1 MEEVM
6 EQVSGAEIGEANLD
20 RTEFLYQEQVNARH
34 LRADRMFAVLM
45 IAQWIFAIV
54 LALLVSP
61 YAWAGK
67 TAEFHPHVYAAVF
80 MGAGIA
86 FLPVVLA
93 LYLPGRFATRHVI
106 VASQMLW
113 SALFIHLTGG
123 RIETHFHVFGSL
135 AFVAFYF
142 NWPLLL
148 TSTVVVAADHLVRGL
163 LYPESVYGIAN
174 PEWWRF
180 LEHAGWVVFEDI
192 VLAWS
197 CIIGLREMKAAAL
210 RQAQVES
217 LKESEEAKSAAL
229 EMVLR
234 ELQPAPVARAR

>member
-1 MEEVM
+1 M
-6 EQVSGAEIGEANLD
+6 EQVSEAAIGETNFD

-34 LRADRMFAVLM
+34 VRADRMFAVLM
-45 IAQWIFAIV
+45 IAQWIFAIG

-67 TAEFHPHVYAAVF
+67 VREFHPHLYAAVF

-86 FLPVVLA
+86 VFPVLLA
-93 LYLPGRFATRHVI
+93 VYRPGRLVTRHVI

-135 AFVAFYF
+135 AFVAFS
-142 NWPLLL
+142 
-148 TSTVVVAADHLVRGL
+148 STGRCCSRARWSSRPITWCAAFCIRNRCTGLRIRVVALPGACRVGSVRGHRAGVVVRHRV
-163 LYPESVYGIAN
+163 E
-174 PEWWRF
+174 
-180 LEHAGWVVFEDI
+180 
-192 VLAWS
+192 
-197 CIIGLREMKAAAL
+197 EMRAAAL

-217 LKESEEAKSAAL
+217 LKESEEAKTAAL
-229 EMVLR
+229 EMVLK
-234 ELQPAPVARAR
+234 ELQQPSLVARAR